1 MRLPADAA
9 LIVTDESNA
18 EPLLAVW
25 REERLPI
32 FHVNAEDS
40 GDLEPSL
47 EAIGATTL
55 VMHGA
60 GVEAIAEAAAA
71 QGFRVFVVADKPTLD
86 PGVAR
91 TVSVE
96 TAVAAARRA
105 RFRERWLAAR
115 RVAVSEA

>member
-1 MRLPADAA
+1 
-9 LIVTDESNA
+9 
-18 EPLLAVW
+18 
-25 REERLPI
+25 
-32 FHVNAEDS
+32 
-40 GDLEPSL
+40 
-47 EAIGATTL
+47 
-55 VMHGA
+55 
-60 GVEAIAEAAAA
+60 
-71 QGFRVFVVADKPTLD
+71 VFVVADKPTLD